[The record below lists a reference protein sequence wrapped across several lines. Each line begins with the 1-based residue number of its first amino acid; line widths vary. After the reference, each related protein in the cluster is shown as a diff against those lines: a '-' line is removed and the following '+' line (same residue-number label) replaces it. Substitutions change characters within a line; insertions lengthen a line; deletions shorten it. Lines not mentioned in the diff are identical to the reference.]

1 MRVLIVDQCSA
12 SKDVPRGAEVLS
24 ADAVRTQRA
33 GDGEHPDPVVVPAN
47 RLYVGRQQQM
57 VRRAVEILRDA
68 GDEVTL
74 VYISAGVG
82 VVDETEAIPPYEAT
96 FAGLPRG
103 DVRKLGDTLGI
114 TSDLVSLLRRPSEGW
129 DLVVFTLGAAYWEAI
144 DAETVLDA
152 AGETSPMVG
161 FNIEHIADG
170 VPGMTSLSA
179 RLEEARELEEIVIAL
194 KGRYLL
200 RFARNR
206 RLDGEPGDHTERVQ
220 YFRRPAD
227 TQASF
232 AGYDSE
238 SS

>member
-1 MRVLIVDQCSA
+1 MKILIIDQCSA
-12 SKDVPRGAEVLS
+12 SKDVPRGTEVLS
-24 ADAVRTQRA
+24 AEAVRARTVH
-33 GDGEHPDPVVVPAN
+33 DGEHPDAVVLPAN

-82 VVDETEAIPPYEAT
+82 VVDESEAIPPYEAT
-96 FAGLPRG
+96 FAGLPKEE
-103 DVRKLGDTLGI
+103 VRKLGDSLAI
-114 TSDLVSLLRRPSEGW
+114 TSDLVALLERPSEGW

-144 DAETVLDA
+144 DTESVVDA
-152 AGETSPMVG
+152 VDRTSPMVG

-170 VPGMTSLSA
+170 VPWMTSLSA
-179 RLEEARELEEIVIAL
+179 RLEEARDLGEIVIAL

-220 YFRRPAD
+220 YFSRPAD